1 MINKV
6 DQLIKNHH
14 AEMFYQNDKYIIHK
28 ADQPCGANNPDESAP
43 DDLHTKIVA
52 FIKQNFPRQKY
63 VDLVFRT
70 LTSHSVI
77 NDDLYFQSFNIHI
90 ADFCSFINNKFCKK
104 MDSNYIKLCKHLQQL
119 NIKLP
124 RVSVQNPL
132 ARKFLC

>member
-1 MINKV
+1 
-6 DQLIKNHH
+6 
-14 AEMFYQNDKYIIHK
+14 MFYQNEKFIIHK
-28 ADQPCGANNPDESAP
+28 TDQPCGKNEPDES
-43 DDLHTKIVA
+43 DDLQTKIVT

-70 LTSHSVI
+70 LTSHNVI
-77 NDDLYFQSFNIHI
+77 NNDLYFEPFNIHI
-90 ADFCSFINNKFCKK
+90 ADFCSFINYKFCKK